1 MDKKFF
7 YVSPES
13 EAVSL
18 QPEWSMLNVT
28 SPASGEGYEDGFEDD
43 DD

>member
-13 EAVSL
+13 ETVSL
-18 QPEWSMLNVT
+18 QPEWSMLIVT
-28 SPASGEGYEDGFEDD
+28 SDTSGEGYDGFEEDGD
-43 DD
+43 